1 MPWVLCIRFSNL
13 KKIYG
18 LRIRVKHGQIYRL
31 FYIKKHHTWWITY
44 DGSHMMDHISL
55 CVSVSLMIFHINQ
68 IMWSR
73 WSTTVY
79 EVEENKIRST
89 QLETMN
95 GWHLTYVQH
104 DYLTQL
110 RSHQFVYEWN
120 FMHFHITKHSQVD
133 QVLLMKLKKLK
144 FGNAPLESIEW
155 WCLKCVW
162 HDYLAQLK
170 CLCCVVFD
178 TWFHV

>member
-1 MPWVLCIRFSNL
+1 
-13 KKIYG
+13 
-18 LRIRVKHGQIYRL
+18 
-31 FYIKKHHTWWITY
+31 
-44 DGSHMMDHISL
+44 MMDHISL

-95 GWHLTYVQH
+95 GWHMTYVQH

-110 RSHQFVYEWN
+110 RSHQFVYE
-120 FMHFHITKHSQVD
+120 
-133 QVLLMKLKKLK
+133 
-144 FGNAPLESIEW
+144 
-155 WCLKCVW
+155 
-162 HDYLAQLK
+162 
-170 CLCCVVFD
+170 
-178 TWFHV
+178 